1 MPTLLHISDLHRTA
15 DPRLANDELLAS
27 IASDAARWTMEGI
40 PRPDI
45 VVVSGDLIQGARI
58 DAHDPDAAIAAQ
70 YTEANAFL
78 VGLAGEVVGADRS
91 RVIIVPGNH
100 DVHWG
105 RSLSAMRPLDAC
117 PERIA
122 SKALESTS
130 KLRWNWRDRTA
141 YGIEDLTLYNAR
153 LEHFRRF
160 RAQFYSGLDP
170 NPLVEDATDVVFVDY
185 PSFGLA
191 VAGFASWHGN
201 DCCCHVGEIDATALS
216 GARQLLL
223 QSTASVRVAVWH
235 HGIVGG
241 PRSQDYMDQRVV
253 HKLIDFGFT
262 VGLHGHQ
269 HHPGAAP
276 FELHLPN
283 LTSMAV
289 VGAGSL
295 AVGDGG
301 LPMGE
306 RRQFNIVEIDVS
318 RRLVRVHVRAMSA
331 GGIFTGSHRD
341 DFGGNTFVELPLPV
355 SPSQTR
361 PPSATKQLDAALDAI
376 RGQRYTEALDLSAT
390 LGTSHVRDQRRIR
403 IEALTHLER
412 DDELQALLDPPENAA
427 EVVRLVSLLLKNRR
441 YDDATARLN
450 AASALVERSMYEDL
464 TATIAAKRMI

>member
-295 AVGDGG
+295 A
-301 LPMGE
+301 
-306 RRQFNIVEIDVS
+306 EIG
-318 RRLVRVHVRAMSA
+318 RAHV
-331 GGIFTGSHRD
+331 
-341 DFGGNTFVELPLPV
+341 
-355 SPSQTR
+355 
-361 PPSATKQLDAALDAI
+361 
-376 RGQRYTEALDLSAT
+376 
-390 LGTSHVRDQRRIR
+390 
-403 IEALTHLER
+403 
-412 DDELQALLDPPENAA
+412 
-427 EVVRLVSLLLKNRR
+427 
-441 YDDATARLN
+441 
-450 AASALVERSMYEDL
+450 
-464 TATIAAKRMI
+464 